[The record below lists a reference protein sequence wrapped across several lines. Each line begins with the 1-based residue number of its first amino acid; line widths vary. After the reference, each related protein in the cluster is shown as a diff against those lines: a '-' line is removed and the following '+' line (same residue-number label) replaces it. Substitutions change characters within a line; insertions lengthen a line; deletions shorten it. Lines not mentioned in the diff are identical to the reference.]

1 MPTEMYVTAST
12 SYADV
17 LDYATKGNLDNASFN
32 QLLLGVLTQSVTK
45 PKRTFAYGETLPANE
60 AACAPVFARSFVH
73 IDWIDGESVVQAEET
88 SIEAGFNNR
97 FHKIE
102 DDFDAMNA
110 DVRKLFEC
118 LAELRHDLAARLEE
132 IRVELNRINTDLAE
146 CCGKETGTGP
156 VIVPWDPRYPWE
168 NYYPPRYPNTPIP
181 DPVGPIINPGRDRVY
196 PVDID
201 YIRYIIDKVKGPDA
215 VIKPWFTNTGTPFEV
230 NTGDILRSTN
240 DPGVAIISGM
250 RGQRISTDI
259 FNGKAVEVWSTPAGV
274 VLTPA
279 DASVTKG
286 TSVGWTNPH
295 VAGAGA
301 VLGWTT
307 ANASKMEK
315 QFGGREFTVGQLS
328 AAFGE
333 ERLAGGMQLKTYLD
347 QLPSGATVKSAG
359 QVAQMVIDRAGANV
373 LRDRAADETL
383 IGMVG
388 LNTEASPGKVV
399 VATMRSVPA
408 KSAAQLERGG
418 IATVADLAK
427 ADPAKLA
434 ELGGVSLDT
443 AAGWAAEA
451 NVMSGLLAAGRG

>member
-1 MPTEMYVTAST
+1 MPTEMFVTAST

-17 LDYATKGNLDNASFN
+17 LDYAAKEHIDNNALN
-32 QLLLGVLTQSVTK
+32 TLLLGVLTQSVTK
-45 PKRTFAYGETLPANE
+45 PKRTFSYGETLPANE
-60 AACAPVFARSFVH
+60 AGCAPVFARSFVH
-73 IDWIDGESVVQAEET
+73 VDWIDGESVVQAEET

-102 DDFDAMNA
+102 DDFDAMNT

-132 IRVELNRINTDLAE
+132 IRVELNRINADIAE
-146 CCGKETGTGP
+146 CCGKETGTGTGP
-156 VIVPWDPRYPWE
+156 VVVPWDPRIPWE
-168 NYYPPRYPNTPIP
+168 TYYPPRYTIP
-181 DPVGPIINPGRDRVY
+181 DPVGPVINPGRDRVY
-196 PVDID
+196 PADID

-259 FNGKAVEVWSTPAGV
+259 FNGKTVEVWSTPAGV

-295 VAGAGA
+295 VTGAGA

-307 ANASKMEK
+307 ANAGKVSE
-315 QFGGREFTVGQLS
+315 QFRGQEFTVGQLS

-347 QLPSGATVKSAG
+347 QLPSGARAKSVA
-359 QVAQMVIDRAGANV
+359 QVAQMVLDRAGANV

-388 LNTEASPGKVV
+388 LNAEASPGKVAV
-399 VATMRSVPA
+399 SSLRSVPA
-408 KSAAQLERGG
+408 KSVALLERGG

-434 ELGGVSLDT
+434 ELGGISIDT
-443 AAGWAAEA
+443 AADWSAQA
-451 NVMSGLLAAGRG
+451 NVMVGLLGAGRG